1 MATTICILFR
11 LAWFILWAV
20 AIVRLVQKKKGRVW
34 LYAVGAFVVSITIA
48 VVISG
53 PTNSSSTSAA
63 ASSSTTSSTS
73 AAASSS
79 TTSST
84 SAAASS
90 STTPCSDERNAA
102 HDALASTKAVSDAM
116 PLSPS
121 ERNVSDLMDAAFT
134 LGKAESSIGKCIY
147 DTQNISDTN
156 EDAIL
161 ADDLRVLK
169 NEIIFIHFSIEA
181 AGESANLTDSEGR
194 SLKDLAQL
202 ATKEANI
209 IASNAS
215 ATDDERKISAEV
227 IEVAQNF
234 I

>member
-53 PTNSSSTSAA
+53 PTNS
-63 ASSSTTSSTS
+63 
-73 AAASSS
+73 
-79 TTSST
+79 SST

>member
-1 MATTICILFR
+1 MATTIDILFM

-34 LYAVGAFVVSITIA
+34 LYAIGAFVVSMTIA

-53 PTNSSSTSAA
+53 PTNS
-63 ASSSTTSSTS
+63 
-73 AAASSS
+73 
-79 TTSST
+79 SST

-121 ERNVSDLMDAAFT
+121 ERNVSDLMDAART
-134 LGKAESSIGKCIY
+134 LGMADSSIGKCIY
-147 DTQNISDTN
+147 DTHTQNVSDAN

-169 NEIIFIHFSIEA
+169 SEIIFIHFSIEA
-181 AGESANLTDSEGR
+181 AGENANLTDNDGR

-202 ATKEANI
+202 ATKEAHI
-209 IASNAS
+209 ITSNAS

>member
-1 MATTICILFR
+1 MATTISILFM

-34 LYAVGAFVVSITIA
+34 LYAIGAFVVSMTIS
-48 VVISG
+48 VVTSG
-53 PTNSSSTSAA
+53 PTHSSSTSAA
-63 ASSSTTSSTS
+63 ASSSK
-73 AAASSS
+73 
-79 TTSST
+79 TSST

-169 NEIIFIHFSIEA
+169 NEIILIHFSIEA

>member
-53 PTNSSSTSAA
+53 PTNS
-63 ASSSTTSSTS
+63 
-73 AAASSS
+73 
-79 TTSST
+79 SST

-169 NEIIFIHFSIEA
+169 NEIILIHFSIEA

>member
-1 MATTICILFR
+1 MATTIDILFM

-34 LYAVGAFVVSITIA
+34 LYAIGAFVVSMTIS
-48 VVISG
+48 VVTSG
-53 PTNSSSTSAA
+53 PTHSSSTSAA
-63 ASSSTTSSTS
+63 ASSSK
-73 AAASSS
+73 
-79 TTSST
+79 TSST

-121 ERNVSDLMDAAFT
+121 DRNVSDLMDAAFT
-134 LGKAESSIGKCIY
+134 LGKADSSIGKCIY

-169 NEIIFIHFSIEA
+169 NEIILIHFSIEA

>member
-34 LYAVGAFVVSITIA
+34 LYAVGAFVVSMTIA

-53 PTNSSSTSAA
+53 PTNS
-63 ASSSTTSSTS
+63 SSTS

>member
-1 MATTICILFR
+1 MATTISILFM

-34 LYAVGAFVVSITIA
+34 LYAIGAFVVSMTIS
-48 VVISG
+48 VVTSG
-53 PTNSSSTSAA
+53 PTHSSSTSAA
-63 ASSSTTSSTS
+63 ASSSK
-73 AAASSS
+73 
-79 TTSST
+79 TSST

-121 ERNVSDLMDAAFT
+121 DRNVSDLMDAAFT
-134 LGKAESSIGKCIY
+134 LGKADSSIGKCIY

>member
-1 MATTICILFR
+1 MATTISILFM

-34 LYAVGAFVVSITIA
+34 LYAIGAFVVSMTIS
-48 VVISG
+48 VVTSG
-53 PTNSSSTSAA
+53 PTHSSSTSAA
-63 ASSSTTSSTS
+63 ASSSK
-73 AAASSS
+73 
-79 TTSST
+79 TSST

-121 ERNVSDLMDAAFT
+121 DRNVSDLMDAAFT
-134 LGKAESSIGKCIY
+134 LGKADSSIGKCIY

-169 NEIIFIHFSIEA
+169 NEIILIHFSIEA

>member
-1 MATTICILFR
+1 
-11 LAWFILWAV
+11 
-20 AIVRLVQKKKGRVW
+20 
-34 LYAVGAFVVSITIA
+34 
-48 VVISG
+48 
-53 PTNSSSTSAA
+53 
-63 ASSSTTSSTS
+63 
-73 AAASSS
+73 
-79 TTSST
+79 
-84 SAAASS
+84 
-90 STTPCSDERNAA
+90 
-102 HDALASTKAVSDAM
+102 
-116 PLSPS
+116 
-121 ERNVSDLMDAAFT
+121 MDAAFT
-134 LGKAESSIGKCIY
+134 LGKADSSIGKCIY

-169 NEIIFIHFSIEA
+169 NEIILIHFSIEA

>member
-1 MATTICILFR
+1 MATTIGILFM

-53 PTNSSSTSAA
+53 PTNS
-63 ASSSTTSSTS
+63 
-73 AAASSS
+73 
-79 TTSST
+79 SST